1 MRNSIK
7 ISVIALV
14 AILCTS
20 SIFAQ
25 RDKKDFTPEDR
36 AAKKT
41 ERLTETLNLDAAQAE
56 KIKAIHLKYGKRIHA
71 LRNEDT
77 TDKDQSQKKAAMQQ
91 IRTDIDAEIKTV
103 LTTDQYQKFQEM
115 PKRGHD
121 KGKKGRGHH
130 KERNAFHQEKIKPI
144 MLEQRA
150 KLELKITAEDRAT
163 LAQLRTDIEKD
174 KAEHKAKREEYKKS
188 SDKKERPDREQMEK
202 RKAERKDNPNR
213 TKLIALAE
221 KYKADI
227 EPLFAEVEPQIK
239 ALKEEM
245 KKEYDEK
252 GQGKHQGRGAKG
264 EKGNKEMKGQN
275 GNANIEKRENRKYV
289 HFLLLDPNQKV
300 AAKKRSGKSDTSFS
314 NVKVYPNPSQ
324 GISKIEYDLKTPG
337 TITIELHDKEGNLV
351 ETIERAEKATGSHE
365 ATINFSKYTVGVYY
379 VVLKDAKGSVISK
392 KVVR

>member
-7 ISVIALV
+7 ICLIAFA
-14 AILCTS
+14 AIIFTGSL
-20 SIFAQ
+20 FAQ

-36 AAKKT
+36 ATKKT

-56 KIKAIHLKYGKRIHA
+56 KIKAIHLKYGERMHA
-71 LRNEDT
+71 LRAQDT

-91 IRTDIDAEIKTV
+91 IRTEIDAEIKTV

-115 PKRGHD
+115 PKRGHH
-121 KGKKGRGHH
+121 KGKKGRGHDN
-130 KERNAFHQEKIKPI
+130 KRNAFHQEKIKPI

-150 KLELKITAEDRAT
+150 KLESKITAEDKAT

-174 KAEHKAKREEYKKS
+174 KAEHKAKREEYNKS
-188 SDKKERPDREQMEK
+188 SDKKERPDREQMEN
-202 RKAERKDNPNR
+202 RKAESKNNPNR

-245 KKEYDEK
+245 KKECGEK
-252 GQGKHQGRGAKG
+252 GQGNHQERGARCDKG
-264 EKGNKEMKGQN
+264 KKEMKGQDE
-275 GNANIEKRENRKYV
+275 NANFEKRENRKYA
-289 HFLLLDPNQKV
+289 HFLLLDPNKEV
-300 AAKKRSGKSDTSFS
+300 KAKKRQGKSDTSIS

-324 GISKIEYDLKTPG
+324 GISKIEYELKTPE

-351 ETIERAEKATGSHE
+351 ETIERAEKATGNHE

-379 VVLKDAKGSVISK
+379 VVLKDAKGTIISK